1 MITQE
6 LLKEYFYYKDGSLYA
21 AKSRTG
27 LGIHKKA
34 GSKRTNGYI
43 YLNFHKK
50 IYLAHRLIFLYH
62 HGYLPKILDHIDG
75 NPLNNRI
82 ENLRPAT
89 YAQNLAN
96 MKTPKSNKSGVKGVC
111 FDKSKNKWVA
121 EIKCNGVKHR
131 LGRFDTLEEATKKIR
146 EKRNQLHKEFAR
158 HE

>member
-6 LLKEYFYYKDGSLYA
+6 LLKEYFYYKDGSLYTS
-21 AKSRTG
+21 KSRHG
-27 LGIHKKA
+27 LAADKKA
-34 GSKRTNGYI
+34 GGKRTNGYVYVTFQNRI
-43 YLNFHKK
+43 YL
-50 IYLAHRLIFLYH
+50 LHRLIFLYH

-75 NPLNNRI
+75 NPLNNKI

-111 FDKSKNKWVA
+111 FDKERNKWVA
-121 EIKCNGVKHR
+121 EIKCEGVKYK
-131 LGRFDTLEEATKKIR
+131 LGRFDTLEEAAKVVRKKR
-146 EKRNQLHKEFAR
+146 DELHKEFAR